1 MARRRRKG
9 LTPARTFALALGLA
23 GLGAPAAAW
32 ALDKQGSAHG
42 GAVEVDPDGFDMSGA
57 LSVGLALVNP
67 SYAARPD
74 NSGHTLMRYAG
85 HTDIDIIGQ
94 HLSVPLD
101 VNMFSDGDRAGG
113 GKVGPSELDLI
124 GGVTTTWPA
133 GPGAVEVGARLE
145 SDRSVDRPSTAKQF
159 YGDARAR
166 FLYSL
171 ARFFPELAS
180 RLHEGDI
187 AGWATLGWFTYN
199 KSYFARPDNSG
210 RAFLRY
216 GLHGE
221 LSTFADLFSVG
232 LDATMFTDR
241 EASNPLRPSEVDFTP
256 ELIFHRAPF
265 EGHLALETDLPADR
279 TGKSQSFVYALFVWA
294 FDLVSDTPK
303 PLESRARI
311 PSP

>member
-1 MARRRRKG
+1 MARRRRQG
-9 LTPARTFALALGLA
+9 LTPARAVALALGL
-23 GLGAPAAAW
+23 GLAMPAAAW

-42 GAVEVDPDGFDMSGA
+42 GTVEVDPDGFDMSGA

-85 HTDIDIIGQ
+85 HADIDIIGQ
-94 HLSVPLD
+94 HLSIPLD
-101 VNMFSDGDRAGG
+101 VNLFSDGDRAGA
-113 GKVGPSELDLI
+113 GKVAPSELDLI

-133 GPGAVEVGARLE
+133 GPGALEVGARLE

-171 ARFFPELAS
+171 ARFFPALAS
-180 RLHEGDI
+180 RLHDGDV

-216 GLHGE
+216 GMHGE
-221 LSTFADLFSVG
+221 LSTFADLISVG
-232 LDATMFTDR
+232 LDATMFTDKD
-241 EASNPLRPSEVDFTP
+241 ASNPIRPSELDFTP

-265 EGHLALETDLPADR
+265 EGHLALETDLPVDR
-279 TGKSQSFVYALFVWA
+279 GGKSQSFLYALFVWA
-294 FDLVSDTPK
+294 FDVVSDTPK
-303 PLESRARI
+303 PLESRGGI